1 MFLLLEYCGS
11 SSFCKLKIIILQD
24 SLSRPIP
31 QEMIT
36 SRSYIFTKTSRCN
49 IFFFSVFDEKKSSR
63 IKILKISSRFFSTQS
78 MNEKNG
84 FHCSSKTSSQLS
96 RTLRFERVQSTFS
109 AESFSS
115 TSMRCNTCERNES
128 DSIKGSFRKGTVYF

>member
-24 SLSRPIP
+24 NLSRPIP

-49 IFFFSVFDEKKSSR
+49 IFIFSGFDEKKSSR
-63 IKILKISSRFFSTQS
+63 NNILKISSRFFSTQS
-78 MNEKNG
+78 LNEKKNG
-84 FHCSSKTSSQLS
+84 FHFSSKTSSILS
-96 RTLRFERVQSTFS
+96 RTLRFDRAQSSFS
-109 AESFSS
+109 HESFPS
-115 TSMRCNTCERNES
+115 TIRCNTCERNEFNP
-128 DSIKGSFRKGTVYF
+128 IKGSFRKATVYF

>member
-1 MFLLLEYCGS
+1 MVLLLEYCGS

-24 SLSRPIP
+24 SLCRPNP

-49 IFFFSVFDEKKSSR
+49 LFIFSVFDEKKSST
-63 IKILKISSRFFSTQS
+63 IKILKISSRFFFDI
-78 MNEKNG
+78 EYEGKNG
-84 FHCSSKTSSQLS
+84 FHFSSKTRSLLS
-96 RTLRFERVQSTFS
+96 RTLRFERAQSPIS
-109 AESFSS
+109 AESFPS

-128 DSIKGSFRKGTVYF
+128 DSIKGTFRKATVYF